1 MMQDVILV
9 GGGPVGAAAAL
20 GLARAGVEV
29 TLLEARS
36 SLLAD
41 DRRTLA
47 IAQGSREILEDLG
60 AWPDS
65 HEVTPLLDIHV
76 SQKGHFGQT
85 VLTAAE
91 AGVPALG
98 YVMRYNALVQALARA
113 LQRSPV
119 RVLTGAT
126 VQAVQSQATHA
137 TVHWSDAAETRQA
150 STALAI
156 LADGGR
162 ALTAATFGTPQESP
176 YTQVALVA
184 QVETD
189 HYHQGRAYERFTPT
203 GPVALLPLE
212 RHYALVWTDSQA
224 AVEALIA
231 LPEDQFLARLQRHFG
246 DRAGRF
252 LAVRARS
259 WFPLTLKVVPS
270 VTRAHC
276 LCIGNAAQTM
286 HPVAGQ
292 GFNLGL
298 RDAATLCAQV
308 QAWAAQ
314 RPAATPPDSAWLG
327 SAAMLAQYVQART
340 LDRRAGLSMTHAL
353 VTLFSN
359 DWPLL
364 PQLRGQALTAMNWLP
379 GARRTLSR
387 VMMFGV
393 SQSLPPLLS
402 GLPALLE
409 RCPLLPERLRSGRL
423 TRGEA

>member
-1 MMQDVILV
+1 MRDVIMV

-20 GLARAGVEV
+20 GLARAGLEV
-29 TLLEARS
+29 TLLEART

-47 IAQGSREILEDLG
+47 IAQGSRDILEDLG

-65 HEVTPLLDIHV
+65 HEVTPLIDIHV
-76 SQKGHFGQT
+76 TQKGHFGQT
-85 VLTAAE
+85 LLTAAE

-113 LQRSPV
+113 LERSSV

-126 VQAVQSQATHA
+126 VQAVQPGATQAT
-137 TVHWSDAAETRQA
+137 VLWSQSAEERQA
-150 STALAI
+150 HTALAI

-162 ALTAATFGTPQESP
+162 ALTAATFGAPQESA

-212 RHYALVWTDSQA
+212 RHYALVWTDTQA
-224 AVEALIA
+224 VVESLIA
-231 LPEDQFLARLQRHFG
+231 LPETEFLARLQAHFG

-252 LAVRARS
+252 LAVRGRS
-259 WFPLTLKVVPS
+259 WFPLTLKIVPS

-308 QAWAAQ
+308 QDWAA
-314 RPAATPPDSAWLG
+314 PLGPTPTLTALTWLG
-327 SAAMLAQYVQART
+327 SEAMLAQYVRART
-340 LDRRAGLSMTHAL
+340 LDRRAGIAMTHAL

-364 PQLRGQALTAMNWLP
+364 PLMRGKALAAMNWLP
-379 GARRTLSR
+379 LARRTLSR

-393 SQSLPPLLS
+393 SQALPALPPLPS
-402 GLPALLE
+402 LPRRLASRLLRE
-409 RCPLLPERLRSGRL
+409 
-423 TRGEA
+423 EA